1 LNQELNPEIYMPVTK
16 ISAAADRMLI
26 HNMYNVFILHQR
38 QTSAD
43 KQTNLLA
50 QGVACVLLRQFQL
63 NL

>member
-1 LNQELNPEIYMPVTK
+1 
-16 ISAAADRMLI
+16 MLI
-26 HNMYNVFILHQR
+26 HNNMYNVFILHQR

-63 NL
+63 NIRSTCDFQNLFKLDPC